1 MEVGAVKFL
10 SSGKG
15 KGSSGPRDGVFF
27 CSADEHI
34 FSETAMHA
42 KALASNRLRR
52 ANSVASRLIRRARIT
67 TARSLI
73 ASPNMAIAVV
83 R

>member
-27 CSADEHI
+27 SAEEHI
-34 FSETAMHA
+34 FSETAMDA

-52 ANSVASRLIRRARIT
+52 ANSVATRLTRRARIT

-73 ASPNMAIAVV
+73 ACPNMAMAVV